1 MAKRSSLLRSLLVA
15 CRLTLSSASS
25 RPMPDPSSRIRTR
38 RRPPSC
44 RSISTRF
51 APASSAFSTS
61 SFTTAAG
68 RSMTSPAAIWLASV
82 ASSRWM
88 RATGAQS
95 SRAWQA
101 PPMIAFLLAALAVS
115 EGDFVLRN
123 FRFVSGETLPEL
135 RLHYRTLGTPGSPA
149 VLVLHGTTGSGA
161 QFLGESFAGE
171 LFGAGQL
178 LDSANH
184 FIVLP
189 DGIGHGG
196 SSKPSDGLHA
206 RFPHYGYADMVEA
219 QRRLLVEKLGLKHL
233 RLLVQIAGRN
243 RMVRK
248 LAMDSIRS
256 DPAWKGGEYES
267 PPLAGLRGAL
277 EVLFFMGSAALP
289 LQAQLPTPDAADKFA
304 EEWMAKRLTATDA
317 DDFLYAFDASRDY
330 DPWPDLGKVEA
341 AVTAINSADDEV
353 NPPELGILER
363 EIKRVKRGKAVLLP
377 IGPQT
382 RGHGTHTN
390 AAAWKDHLAALL
402 ERSR

>member
-1 MAKRSSLLRSLLVA
+1 
-15 CRLTLSSASS
+15 
-25 RPMPDPSSRIRTR
+25 
-38 RRPPSC
+38 
-44 RSISTRF
+44 
-51 APASSAFSTS
+51 
-61 SFTTAAG
+61 
-68 RSMTSPAAIWLASV
+68 
-82 ASSRWM
+82 
-88 RATGAQS
+88 
-95 SRAWQA
+95 
-101 PPMIAFLLAALAVS
+101 MIAFLLAALAVS

-123 FRFVSGETLPEL
+123 FRFVSGETLAEL

-171 LFGAGQL
+171 LFGPGQL
-178 LDSANH
+178 LDPAKH
-184 FIVLP
+184 LIVLP

-219 QRRLLVEKLGLKHL
+219 QRRLLVEKLGVKHL
-233 RLLVQIAGRN
+233 RLIVGTSMGCMHSWVWAEEQPKFMDANLALACLPVQIAGRN

-256 DPAWKGGEYES
+256 DPAWNGGEYAS

-289 LQAQLPTPDAADKFA
+289 LQAQLPTRDAADKFA

-317 DDFLYAFDASRDY
+317 NDFLYAFDASRDY
-330 DPWPDLGKVEA
+330 DPSPDLGKVEA
-341 AVTAINSADDEV
+341 AITAINSADDEV

-390 AAAWKDHLAALL
+390 AAAWKDHLAVLL